1 MITTYVLQH
10 QQTQAEVDHPELSSE
25 NQNKTPTSNQPNNLI
40 NKKKKYNHILQSN
53 RYNISH
59 QKSF

>member
-10 QQTQAEVDHPELSSE
+10 RQTPAEVDHPELSSE

-40 NKKKKYNHILQSN
+40 NKKKIQSH
-53 RYNISH
+53 SSV
-59 QKSF
+59 K